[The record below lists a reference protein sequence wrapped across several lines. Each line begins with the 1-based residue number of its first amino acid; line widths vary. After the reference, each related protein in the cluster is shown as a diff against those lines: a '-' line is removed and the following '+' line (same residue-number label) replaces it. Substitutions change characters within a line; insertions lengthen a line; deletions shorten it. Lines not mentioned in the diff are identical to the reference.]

1 MAHQE
6 NCTDVMAEIWDLRGE
21 LPGAADAAFE
31 LHRTALTGGA
41 LPRSSKALMA
51 LAISITSRCV
61 GCITCHV
68 EGALESGATPDQVH
82 EAIGVAILMGG
93 GPSATYGAEAA
104 KAVQE
109 YLRTHP

>member
-6 NCTDVMAEIWDLRGE
+6 HCTDVMAGIWDLRGE
-21 LPGAADAAFE
+21 LPATADAAFE
-31 LHRTALTGGA
+31 LHRATLAGGA
-41 LPRSSKALMA
+41 LPRASKALMA
-51 LAISITSRCV
+51 LAISIASRCV

-68 EGALESGATPDQVH
+68 EGALDSGATPEQVH

-109 YLRTHP
+109 YVRTHA